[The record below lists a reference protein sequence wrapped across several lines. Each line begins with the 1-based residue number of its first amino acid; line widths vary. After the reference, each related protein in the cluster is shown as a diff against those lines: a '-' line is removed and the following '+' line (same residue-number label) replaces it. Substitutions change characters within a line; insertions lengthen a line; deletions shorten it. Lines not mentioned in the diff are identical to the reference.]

1 MKKIR
6 RFNEDKKEETQEM
19 EFDAKELVDK
29 DAEPGFTTDVEDQE
43 KLDKAFNKEMDK
55 IEKFESF
62 TKSK

>member
-6 RFNEDKKEETQEM
+6 RFNETKKEETQEI
-19 EFDAKELVDK
+19 EFDAKTLVDK

-55 IEKFESF
+55 IEKFKDF
-62 TKSK
+62 SKK